1 MKAPFPKPN
10 IPRQRIREIVW
21 LIALGLL
28 IVSRS
33 AILFFTS
40 VTLQGITD
48 GPGEPAP
55 RVLKYGIPVDSLTV
69 VTEIIRPGQSLG
81 GLLQSYNLD
90 GPTIHAIVNKANEVM
105 EVRKIRAG
113 NTYSFILS
121 NDSIPRPLYFV
132 YENSAVSYTLFDLRD
147 SISVKKIQKEIELV
161 SDTVQ
166 RTIKSSLWVALSGE
180 PLGPDI
186 ALALEDIY
194 GWSIDFFGLQKGDRF
209 AALYTRQV
217 CDGQTIGLDRVST
230 AVFTQGERQVRA
242 FYYEPDSTGEY
253 DGYYDEKG
261 QSLKR
266 AFLKA
271 PLKYSRISSRFS
283 GSRYHPVL
291 KIYRPHHGVDY
302 AAPSGTPVYTIGDG
316 VVLSAAYSGQGGHT
330 VKIRHNSLYT
340 SLYLHL
346 KGYAKG
352 IKSGVRVK
360 QGQVIG
366 YVGSTGLST
375 GPHLDFRVY
384 KAGKPIN
391 PLTMESPPV
400 QPLPGKFMDHYLL
413 LVATESARLGAAMNP
428 KPETEEKT
436 N

>member
-1 MKAPFPKPN
+1 MKRNTLTKYFSGV
-10 IPRQRIREIVW
+10 RLREIS
-21 LIALGLL
+21 LMLLAGLL

-48 GPGEPAP
+48 GSGEPAP
-55 RVLKYGIPVDSLTV
+55 RLMKYGIAVDTLTV
-69 VTEIIRPGQSLG
+69 VTGEIRPGQNLG
-81 GLLQSYNLD
+81 GLLQSYQLD
-90 GPTIHAIVNKANEVM
+90 GPTIHAIVKKAGEVM

-113 NTYSFILS
+113 NTYAFILS
-121 NDSIPRPLYFV
+121 NDSLPRPLYFV
-132 YENSAVSYTLFDLRD
+132 YENSALSYTLFDLRD
-147 SISVKKIQKEIELV
+147 TISVQRVQKEIELV

-166 RTIKSSLWVALSGE
+166 GIIKSSLWGALSGE
-180 PLGPDI
+180 PLGPEI

-209 AALYTRQV
+209 AAFYTRQV
-217 CDGQTIGLDRVST
+217 CEGQTIGLERVST
-230 AVFTQGERQVRA
+230 AVFIQGGRQVMA

-253 DGYYDEKG
+253 TGYYDEKG

-302 AAPSGTPVYTIGDG
+302 AAPAGTPVYTIGDG

-340 SLYLHL
+340 SMYLHL
-346 KGYAKG
+346 RGYAAG
-352 IKSGVRVK
+352 IKAGIRVK

-384 KAGKPIN
+384 KAGRPIN

-400 QPLPGKFMDHYLL
+400 HPLPGKFMDGYLL
-413 LVATESARLGAAMNP
+413 HVEAETARLGAVTSP
-428 KPETEEKT
+428 KPETAG
-436 N
+436 